1 MIWQAEQIEKSYRH
15 KVLSG
20 LSLAVGNNE
29 IVGLAGA
36 SGCGKTTLAQLA
48 MRLERPDAGQ
58 LFFDGRNYTEYPDR
72 KAFYRQ
78 VQMVFQ
84 HPGEAMNSRWTVR
97 SILEE
102 PLRNLTQET
111 PAGRA
116 ERIDQALDA
125 VRLPSALLG
134 ESPRNLS
141 GGQAQRVNLA
151 RALIC
156 RPRFV
161 ILDEPTSALDAAVQR
176 QILQLLRELQAGSGA
191 SFLLISHDLKAL
203 GEVADRIA
211 LMQDG
216 RIVEECLPGQLDRL
230 KKLSSGK

>member
-1 MIWQAEQIEKSYRH
+1 
-15 KVLSG
+15 
-20 LSLAVGNNE
+20 
-29 IVGLAGA
+29 
-36 SGCGKTTLAQLA
+36 
-48 MRLERPDAGQ
+48 
-58 LFFDGRNYTEYPDR
+58 
-72 KAFYRQ
+72 
-78 VQMVFQ
+78 MVFQ

-211 LMQDG
+211 VLQDG
-216 RIVEECLPGQLDRL
+216 HIVGECHPGQLDRL
-230 KKLSSGK
+230 EKLTTRK

>member
-1 MIWQAEQIEKSYRH
+1 MIWQAEQIEKKYRH
-15 KVLSG
+15 TVLSG
-20 LSLAVGNNE
+20 LSLTVGKNE

-36 SGCGKTTLAQLA
+36 SGCGKTTLARIA
-48 MRLERPDAGQ
+48 MRLERPDAGKM
-58 LFFDGRNYTEYPDR
+58 LFDGRNYTEYPDR

-97 SILEE
+97 GILEE
-102 PLRNLTQET
+102 PLRNLSDV
-111 PAGRA
+111 PPDARAGRVV
-116 ERIDQALDA
+116 RALEA
-125 VRLPSALLG
+125 VHLSPSLLG

-161 ILDEPTSALDAAVQR
+161 ILDEPTSALDAVVQR
-176 QILQLLRELQAGSGA
+176 QILRLLRELQADSGA
-191 SFLLISHDLKAL
+191 SFLLITHDLRAL
-203 GEVADRIA
+203 AGVADRIA
-211 LMQDG
+211 VMQGG
-216 RIVEECLPGQLDRL
+216 RIIEECQPGQMEYLE
-230 KKLSSGK
+230 KLIGQK

>member
-1 MIWQAEQIEKSYRH
+1 MIWQAEKIEKSYRH
-15 KVLSG
+15 AVLSG
-20 LSLAVGNNE
+20 LCLAVGENE
-29 IVGLAGA
+29 IVGLVGE
-36 SGCGKTTLAQLA
+36 SGCGKTTLARIA
-48 MRLERPDAGQ
+48 MRMERPDAGK
-58 LFFDGRNYTEYPDR
+58 LLFDGRSYEEYPDR

-102 PLRNLTQET
+102 PLRNLSEVPTVV
-111 PAGRA
+111 RN
-116 ERIDQALDA
+116 ERIAEALDS
-125 VRLPSALLG
+125 VHLPASLLD

-176 QILQLLRELQAGSGA
+176 QILQLLRELQRGSGA
-191 SFLLISHDLKAL
+191 SFLMISHDLKAL
-203 GEVADRIA
+203 AEVADRIA
-211 LMQDG
+211 VMHAG
-216 RIVEECLPGQLDRL
+216 RIIEECLPGQMLRL
-230 KKLSSGK
+230 EKLTAR